1 MSVRKQER
9 QYCLQT
15 LGQSSSKPV
24 LPREL
29 HLQRVPGCLAGTGY
43 RLALLLRDTALLC
56 PSCLRGPR
64 SEMQQRPE
72 QADHKHFWARRFVAR
87 WKTIVTRRCDIYT
100 KKCTFRQLF
109 LPQTASSYESTF
121 SLLSDTALSV
131 CSFVVWCQ
139 ETYLHSVQRSL
150 AIVVRFREGL
160 IGVPLLLLAPK
171 GPSVAQ
177 SVCVPKLKDSGRQPE
192 RKRKCDRNAAEIPI
206 FDHFFL
212 KRLRIAAL
220 VKLRS
225 SMAGFR
231 QLTFH
236 LRCSVAPIP
245 TFFIPTVA

>member
-43 RLALLLRDTALLC
+43 RLALRDTALLY

-72 QADHKHFWARRFVAR
+72 QADHKHFWARRFVAH

-100 KKCTFRQLF
+100 KNCTFRQLF

-139 ETYLHSVQRSL
+139 ETYLHSVQWSL
-150 AIVVRFREGL
+150 AIVCEIQGRAYRRAAFTAGSERAISRSVSVR
-160 IGVPLLLLAPK
+160 
-171 GPSVAQ
+171 
-177 SVCVPKLKDSGRQPE
+177 
-192 RKRKCDRNAAEIPI
+192 AEI
-206 FDHFFL
+206 
-212 KRLRIAAL
+212 KRQWTAAGTETE
-220 VKLRS
+220 
-225 SMAGFR
+225 M
-231 QLTFH
+231 
-236 LRCSVAPIP
+236 
-245 TFFIPTVA
+245 